1 MKEAPQSNFDVDYVV
16 KYQVDADDK
25 DGSIEQFKKLVRALA
40 QVGLTTEVRRGDDKS
55 LLVFTKA
62 SDESILSDVVY
73 RSRVKDFLYGLR
85 QVQPAKDAPGAA
97 SSALRDGERLRYVH
111 WMIVAPV
118 EEGGAGITPKH
129 GEWKNVDSIFPLH
142 DHVKNKKWL
151 AELSTKTFLTSED
164 LDEIRDK
171 VGEKIAYYYAF
182 LQSYFSFMIFP
193 AAFGFS
199 CWVLVG
205 SFSWIYGIAIT
216 LWSVVFVEYWKRQE
230 QELAIR
236 WGVKNVSVIQQ
247 RRRGFEPE
255 KTIIDDVTG
264 EQVPFFPAKTRVQ
277 RQLLQIPL
285 TLLSIVALGS
295 IICLSYVIEI
305 FISEVYHG
313 PFKSILTFTPTILL
327 TLAVP
332 TTSNYLTGFAQ
343 KLSLYENYETQD
355 AYDKAV
361 VSKVFVI
368 NFLTSYTAILLTSFV
383 YVPFASILVPYLD
396 ILSLTTAAG
405 AASFTINPNR
415 LKNQMIY
422 FAVTAQVVNFAME
435 TIVPWFT
442 RKGQDKFKQFRSS
455 RAEKNGGGQPAVA
468 DSDPAEEREFLHRV
482 REEASLPEYDVDSD
496 LREMAIQFGY
506 LALFSVIWPLTPL
519 TFFVN
524 NWVELRGDIF
534 KLTVECKRPSPQRAD
549 SIGPWLRS
557 LEFLAWLGS
566 ITTAA
571 LVYMFS
577 GSSDGLGPDGRPH
590 AIKAWGLLLS
600 ILLSEHIFLVVRVLV
615 RTIIGSLDSASL
627 RKERSERFMVR
638 KKYLDDAGLGGDAA
652 RPQSPASPPP
662 AANAFSD
669 AKAGDVLAEITRQ
682 SLEEDARQE
691 SVHDSSPSSRFWA
704 HQRSWRETEKVGLD
718 LIDSLDPIVPAP
730 GLACHTHNLFEPSK
744 IPSAVQPSA
753 NRALGL
759 SRQRAWSARF
769 TPVKQSWKHA
779 WVVSQQPGTS
789 ASQHESDDETAPQPT
804 ATRSASTMKRLEAAY
819 VEFGNCLDSSI
830 VNSEPRLLQFVPLNV
845 SARFDQSTDSH
856 NLNVTVWGNVT
867 GQATEQQYPLPD
879 DASWSDPNSTFGKI
893 VDISQANN
901 KYTTLFADF
910 SVLSYNPYVAQPARF
925 CASLIN
931 GQCPLAPSFYVN
943 ATDLARLPAFSVA
956 HDMLSTY
963 AFASITATMRI
974 QSGDSSGQYYSCV
987 SAAITPDLGPTL
999 NDLLRY
1005 LPLAIL
1011 LIVAVA
1017 TVSAS
1022 VLSPWGSSDI
1032 LHWSSN
1038 FGRDDDVL
1046 RLVTPGFGDCLQYI
1060 QFVLLSGS
1068 LTLNYPGFFQPVVSR
1083 VAWSALM
1090 FNESFVTRGNGFQP
1104 VVDGV
1109 YSYGNSSR
1117 YGLDRISRLVGMTDQ
1132 KDVWAGMMV
1141 WLAVIVAGVAVLTQ
1155 LGFVPRLLYQQLVAR
1170 HGLPQDLRSKNGPF
1184 TAGNIVRVCMNYF
1197 LLPLVSLSFFQLA
1210 IAGRGPAYAVALAV
1224 VALIAVLGFAARL
1237 LFLFIRVR
1245 PRSFL
1250 FDDLL
1255 TLLAYG
1261 PLYNTYCD
1269 DAATFALVPILVNSL
1284 RGIAIG
1290 ALSQS
1295 GIAQVVLLAV
1305 CEIILILTLNAFRP
1319 YPSATSMNIY
1329 HTCFSLIRL
1338 ITILLCIAFV
1348 PSLQVADSSRGWIG
1362 YAILLIHAC
1371 VLVFGF
1377 FLNAVQTLI
1386 EVIARLA
1393 GAGAHRDVEGGAA
1406 RGGLTKVFGMR
1417 QLSRRMP
1424 RHGHQP
1430 SRNSIASNAA
1440 MLAAVDIDPSL
1451 QMAKARSRSISAS
1464 STMLLDGPARN
1475 AERMSQNFDGLSGG
1489 RSTPD
1494 ASSTVSRQPA
1504 AARVSRASGDIVGL
1518 HKVQSR
1524 DPYFRQPRRN
1534 TVDAFAPGRFSTD
1547 LASAEAATSAENA
1560 VDDDDPVEDDF
1571 EDGASDAGQKPKKDY
1586 AVREV
1591 DFYYR
1596 VRGPALS
1603 SGTRKRKTGPADPT
1617 GPVSSATGWFKSLIG
1632 GKTKEKHK
1640 GFEVVRSAR
1649 APPELFS
1656 PTSPMD
1662 DDLQQEP
1669 YRDDPASPAS
1679 ASHDRIR
1686 STHTTSPVPHDQT
1699 RHTTSPVPHGQNPH
1713 TDHHRDSP
1721 FLDDEEPTAAKMPVL
1736 PPSLPVIDSV
1746 GGIELPVR
1754 QAAADPGAR
1763 QSRMHSPSAPK
1774 DAPPPVP
1781 PVPRR
1786 SSRRNSSQ
1794 DHASASRQRLS
1805 TVQGS
1810 TSSQRNSDAAA
1821 DLANLSPPTYG
1832 RDMQQ
1837 QQQSSSSTTLADHI
1851 AADRP
1856 SSMGFVQQHRASDHI
1871 HHSPDAPEFEG
1882 STVQVFGYDTGQI
1895 SGFLEMP
1902 NFLDRFGQTNS
1913 RGERYFSDVRSGLI
1927 VALLSIGTLIGA
1939 LVGAPIA
1946 DKIGRRPSISICCV
1960 VVSVGFII
1968 QIAADTAWYQVMIGR
1983 FIAGLGVGG
1992 LSLMVPMYQAET
2004 APPWI
2009 RGAMISSYQLFITLG
2024 IFLAACFNFGTYEHQ
2039 RANSGSWRI
2048 VLGLGWIWTTILGVG
2063 ILFLP
2068 ETPRYVYRQGRV
2080 QEAKETMIKVYGAPP
2095 NHYSVYNEMEEIE
2108 AKLRADSQVKG
2119 SAIQEIVSML
2129 NAPRM
2134 PYRIILGVVLQAL
2147 QQLTGA
2153 NYFFYYGTT
2162 IFKSVG
2168 INNSYVTQMILNGI
2182 NFGSTFIGLF
2192 LVERYGRRKSL
2203 IAGAMWM
2210 FVCFIIFA
2218 SVGHFSLDRQNP
2230 TRTQGAGTALI
2241 VFACFFIL
2249 GFATTWG
2256 PMVWAIIAEMFP
2268 GRYRAKGMALSTAS
2282 NWTWNFLIAFF
2293 TPFITKAIDFRYGYV
2308 FAGCNLLAGFVV
2320 YFFVMEGQG
2329 RTLEELDTMFIERVA
2344 PWKSSK
2350 WEAPTEAE
2358 MSRIRKEAGTD
2369 HFGLADSDEDK
2380 AGAEAAYPPTTH
2392 HQEHT

>member
-16 KYQVDADDK
+16 KYDIDADDK
-25 DGSIEQFKKLVRALA
+25 DGSIEQFKKLVRVLA
-40 QVGLTTEVRRGDDKS
+40 RVGLSTEVRNGDGKS
-55 LLVFTKA
+55 LLLFIRA
-62 SDESILSDVVY
+62 ADESILSDVVY
-73 RSRVKDFLYGLR
+73 RSRVKDFLYGVR
-85 QVQPAKDAPGAA
+85 QSQPVKDGPGVA
-97 SSALRDGERLRYVH
+97 SPPLTDAERLRYIH
-111 WMIVAPV
+111 SMIVAPV
-118 EEGGAGITPKH
+118 EEGGAGITPKY
-129 GEWKNVDSIFPLH
+129 GEWKNVVSVFPLH

-151 AELSTKTFLTSED
+151 AEITTKTFLTTED
-164 LDEIRDK
+164 LDEIRNR

-205 SFSWIYGIAIT
+205 SFSWIYGIIIT

-236 WGVKNVSVIQQ
+236 WGVKHVSIIQQ

-255 KTIIDDVTG
+255 KIITDDITG
-264 EQVPFFPAKTRVQ
+264 EQVPFFPAKKRVQ

-305 FISEVYHG
+305 FISEVYNG

-332 TTSNYLTGFAQ
+332 PISSYLTGFAK
-343 KLSLYENYETQD
+343 KLSIYENYETQD

-396 ILSLTTAAG
+396 ILALTTAHDAEG
-405 AASFTINPNR
+405 EKTVQAAAPVSFTINRNR

-442 RKGQDKFKQFRSS
+442 RKGQDKFKEFQSS
-455 RAEKNGGGQPAVA
+455 RAEKSGGAQPQVS
-468 DSDPAEEREFLHRV
+468 DSDPPEEREFLHRV
-482 REEASLPEYDVDSD
+482 REEATLPEYDVDTD

-519 TFFVN
+519 TFFIN
-524 NWVELRGDIF
+524 NWVELRGDTF
-534 KLTVECKRPSPQRAD
+534 KLMVECKRPSPQRAD

-577 GSSDGLGPDGRPH
+577 GTSGGLGPDGRPN

-600 ILLSEHIFLVVRVLV
+600 IILSEHIFLVVRVLV

-627 RKERSERFMVR
+627 RKERSEQFMVR
-638 KKYLDDAGLGGDAA
+638 KKYLEDAGLGDAA
-652 RPQSPASPPP
+652 KLQSLESPRPPP
-662 AANAFSD
+662 KAFTD
-669 AKAGDVLAEITRQ
+669 VKAGDTLAAITRE

-691 SVHDSSPSSRFWA
+691 SLHDSNPSSRFWR
-704 HQRSWRETEKVGLD
+704 HQRSWRETEQVGLD
-718 LIDSLDPIVPAP
+718 LIDKLDFS
-730 GLACHTHNLFEPSK
+730 TETKKENEP
-744 IPSAVQPSA
+744 
-753 NRALGL
+753 
-759 SRQRAWSARF
+759 
-769 TPVKQSWKHA
+769 
-779 WVVSQQPGTS
+779 
-789 ASQHESDDETAPQPT
+789 DEDT
-804 ATRSASTMKRLEAAY
+804 ATLPTVTCPATTMKRLSSTGSGFAYVRVLVLVLMLWLTWLGPAGAAY
-819 VEFGNCLDSSI
+819 IEFRNCLDSGI
-830 VNSEPRLLQFVPLNV
+830 VNSQPRLLQFVPLNV
-845 SARFDQSTDSH
+845 SARFDQSSDNH

-867 GQATEQQYPLPD
+867 GQATEQEYPGPNA
-879 DASWSDPNSTFGKI
+879 ASWSDPNSTFGKI
-893 VDISQANN
+893 VDLSVDNN

-925 CASLIN
+925 CASLVS
-931 GQCPLAPSFYVN
+931 GECPLAPSFYVN
-943 ATDLARLPAFSVA
+943 RTDLADLAAFSVA

-963 AFASITATMRI
+963 AFGSITATMRI
-974 QSGDSSGQYYSCV
+974 QSGDSNGQYYSCV
-987 SAAITPDLGPTL
+987 SVAITPDLRPTL
-999 NDLLRY
+999 KDLLRY
-1005 LPLAIL
+1005 LPFAIL
-1011 LIVAVA
+1011 LMVAVA
-1017 TVSAS
+1017 TVSAA

-1032 LHWSSN
+1032 FHWSSN
-1038 FGRDDDVL
+1038 FGRDEDVL

-1060 QFVLLSGS
+1060 QFVLLTGS

-1083 VAWSALM
+1083 VGWSALM
-1090 FNESFVTRGNGFQP
+1090 FNESFVSHGNGSQAII
-1104 VVDGV
+1104 DGV
-1109 YSYGNSSR
+1109 YSYGNSTY
-1117 YGLDRISRLVGMTDQ
+1117 YGLDRMSRLIGMTDQ

-1141 WLAVIVAGVAVLTQ
+1141 WLAVIVVSVAVLTQ
-1155 LGFVPRLLYQQLVAR
+1155 LGFVLRFLYQRLA
-1170 HGLPQDLRSKNGPF
+1170 HEPPQDLRSKNGPF

-1197 LLPLVSLSFFQLA
+1197 LLPLISLSFFQLV
-1210 IAGRGPAYAVALAV
+1210 IAGRGPAYSVALAV
-1224 VALIAVLGFAARL
+1224 VALIAVLLFSARL

-1269 DAATFALVPILVNSL
+1269 DAATFALVPIFVNFL

-1290 ALSQS
+1290 ALSKS

-1329 HTCFSLIRL
+1329 HTSFSVIRL
-1338 ITILLCIAFV
+1338 ITVLLSIAFV
-1348 PSLQVADSSRGWIG
+1348 PSLQVGDSSRGWIG
-1362 YAILLIHAC
+1362 YAILLIHGC
-1371 VLVFGF
+1371 VLIFGF

-1393 GAGAHRDVEGGAA
+1393 GAGGHRDAEGGAA

-1417 QLSRRMP
+1417 QLSRRIP
-1424 RHGHQP
+1424 RHGQQP
-1430 SRNSIASNAA
+1430 RNSMASNAA
-1440 MLAAVDIDPSL
+1440 MLTGLDTDPNM
-1451 QMAKARSRSISAS
+1451 QIAKARSRSISAS
-1464 STMLLDGPARN
+1464 STMLLDAPARN
-1475 AERMSQNFDGLSGG
+1475 PERTSQNWDGISGG
-1489 RSTPD
+1489 QSTPD
-1494 ASSTVSRQPA
+1494 ASSTISRQPA
-1504 AARVSRASGDIVGL
+1504 ARISRASGGIVGL
-1518 HKVQSR
+1518 QKVQNK

-1534 TVDAFAPGRFSTD
+1534 TMDAFAPGRFSTD
-1547 LASAEAATSAENA
+1547 LANAEALSGSNEVDADPAEGASAAPRPER
-1560 VDDDDPVEDDF
+1560 DDF
-1571 EDGASDAGQKPKKDY
+1571 EDVTSEVGQKPKKDY

-1617 GPVSSATGWFKSLIG
+1617 GPVSSATGWFKNLIG

-1640 GFEVVRSAR
+1640 GFEVVRSTR

-1656 PTSPMD
+1656 PTSEME
-1662 DDLQQEP
+1662 DLQQEP
-1669 YRDDPASPAS
+1669 YRDDPTSPVS
-1679 ASHDRIR
+1679 LRHDHIR
-1686 STHTTSPVPHDQT
+1686 STHTTSPIPHSENPQT
-1699 RHTTSPVPHGQNPH
+1699 
-1713 TDHHRDSP
+1713 DDRDSP
-1721 FLDDEEPTAAKMPVL
+1721 FLDDEEPTPKAPIL
-1736 PPSLPVIDSV
+1736 PPSLPLIDSV
-1746 GGIELPVR
+1746 GGIELPTR
-1754 QAAADPGAR
+1754 RGSDASRKSRKPGP
-1763 QSRMHSPSAPK
+1763 SPSEDVPL
-1774 DAPPPVP
+1774 VP
-1781 PVPRR
+1781 PVPRK

-1794 DHASASRQRLS
+1794 DFTPGSRLRLS
-1805 TVQGS
+1805 TIQGS
-1810 TSSQRNSDAAA
+1810 TSSQRNSGVGYGAMPFSQSSLAISLPSASLVDADADA
-1821 DLANLSPPTYG
+1821 DLGNLSRPKYAQ
-1832 RDMQQ
+1832 DMQQ
-1837 QQQSSSSTTLADHI
+1837 SSTMDSHMVTDL
-1851 AADRP
+1851 P

-1871 HHSPDAPEFEG
+1871 HYSPDAPEFEG
-1882 STVQVFGYDTGQI
+1882 STAEVYGTGGVSFGYDTGQI

-1902 NFLDRFGQTNS
+1902 DFLARFGQTNS
-1913 RGERYFSDVRSGLI
+1913 HGEHYFSDVRSGLI

-1939 LVGAPIA
+1939 LVGAPVA
-1946 DKIGRRPSISICCV
+1946 DKIGRRRSISVWCV
-1960 VVSVGFII
+1960 IVSVGFIV
-1968 QIAADTAWYQVMIGR
+1968 QISADTAWYQVMIGR

-2009 RGAMISSYQLFITLG
+2009 RGAMISAYQLFITLG

-2048 VLGLGWIWTTILGVG
+2048 VLGLGWIWTAVLGVG
-2063 ILFLP
+2063 ILFFP

-2080 QEAKETMIKVYGAPP
+2080 QEARDTMIKVYGAPV
-2095 NHYSVYNEMEEIE
+2095 NHYCIHSELEEIE

-2119 SAIQEIVSML
+2119 SAIQEIIGMF

-2134 PYRIILGVVLQAL
+2134 AYRIALGVILQAL

-2162 IFKSVG
+2162 VFKSVG

-2182 NFGSTFIGLF
+2182 NFGSTFIGLY
-2192 LVERYGRRKSL
+2192 LVEHYGRRKSL
-2203 IAGAMWM
+2203 IAGAIWM
-2210 FVCFIIFA
+2210 FVCFMIFA
-2218 SVGHFSLDRQNP
+2218 SVGHFSLDQKDP

-2329 RTLEELDTMFIERVA
+2329 RTLEELDTMFVERVV
-2344 PWKSSK
+2344 PWNSSK
-2350 WEAPTEAE
+2350 WEAPSAAE
-2358 MSRIRKEAGTD
+2358 MSQIRKEAGTD
-2369 HFGLADSDEDK
+2369 YHVAVGASDEDK
-2380 AGAEAAYPPTTH
+2380 LDAGAVDAPAMD
-2392 HQEHT
+2392 HQEHTS